1 MSSPTTWTVAQSM
14 ERFWRRAPAARAR
27 SSRSTVEDLC
37 VAAISGIKC
46 MYLVSSLGFRLGDYS
61 TGHSC
66 EHLLCNPLLILYV
79 VGQICISQLTPPPKA
94 CGDFGEGR
102 EVPHSSG
109 HGVFS
114 PHHFLTSQ
122 DKLKKTLISP
132 TMPMPIPETLYPK
145 P

>member
-1 MSSPTTWTVAQSM
+1 MDVFSHHVDGCTEHGALLAAGTGCKGPVFAFYCSAQLL
-14 ERFWRRAPAARAR
+14 
-27 SSRSTVEDLC
+27 EDLC

-109 HGVFS
+109 HGFFFTPSFS
-114 PHHFLTSQ
+114 
-122 DKLKKTLISP
+122 DISR
-132 TMPMPIPETLYPK
+132 
-145 P
+145 